1 MNKAKWS
8 EEEIAEY
15 ASVLVDYY
23 EYMRENP
30 MSDSDINEIP
40 EIFLNKKD

>member
-1 MNKAKWS
+1 MNEAKWS
-8 EEEIAEY
+8 EEEIAGY
-15 ASVLVDYY
+15 ASVLADYY

-30 MSDSDINEIP
+30 MSDSYINEIP